1 MQFLLDKL
9 DKQQADP
16 DGVEI
21 YTNLSGEQTVL
32 VDRNLNRAVVR
43 IRGREAVLV
52 RNGDGQWVP
61 ERNDWAGLARVLGA
75 PALALAPFGF

>member
-9 DKQQADP
+9 DKQHVDP

-21 YTNLSGEQTVL
+21 YTNHAGEQTVF
-32 VDRNLNRAVVR
+32 VDRNLNRAV
-43 IRGREAVLV
+43 IRVNEQEAVLV

-61 ERNDWAGLARVLGA
+61 EHNDWAKLARVLDA
-75 PALALAPFGF
+75 PGLALAPCGF